1 MKKGQLDQTTPWNGK
16 KGEGQKCSH
25 LQNLEEELKMGA
37 KIVFDLYDIYLDN
50 ILKVFSVYRLSQMFN
65 ISCSYNNNNRKLKI
79 DTEKLFVIT
88 D

>member
-1 MKKGQLDQTTPWNGK
+1 
-16 KGEGQKCSH
+16 
-25 LQNLEEELKMGA
+25 MGA

-65 ISCSYNNNNRKLKI
+65 ISCSSNNNNRKLKI